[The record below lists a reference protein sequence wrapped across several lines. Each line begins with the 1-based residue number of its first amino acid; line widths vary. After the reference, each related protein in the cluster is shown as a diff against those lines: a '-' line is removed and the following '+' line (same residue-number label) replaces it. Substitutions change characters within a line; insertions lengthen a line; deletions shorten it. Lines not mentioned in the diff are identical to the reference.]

1 MIQTREG
8 GHGQSP
14 WTHRPAGQIMKPQI
28 PARNPASARQTA
40 PMLTSSLHAQLH
52 ICTCTHAH
60 TSRKENGQK
69 PAVESGWPL
78 QGQSCS
84 SRHSFCSAREEESRE
99 GLSQVIR
106 PGTHR
111 HRERGS
117 SHWGRPSPAA
127 LPALQT
133 GGRDLS
139 RPHGCLHG
147 PRTLVWKLGQEDELV
162 WMMQE

>member
-14 WTHRPAGQIMKPQI
+14 RAHWPAGLIMKPQI

-40 PMLTSSLHAQLH
+40 PMLTSGLHAQLH
-52 ICTCTHAH
+52 TRTCTHAH

-69 PAVESGWPL
+69 PAAESGWPL

-84 SRHSFCSAREEESRE
+84 SQHSLWSAREEGSRE
-99 GLSQVIR
+99 GLSQGIR

-117 SHWGRPSPAA
+117 SHWGRPSLHSLHCRLEAGISP
-127 LPALQT
+127 
-133 GGRDLS
+133 D
-139 RPHGCLHG
+139 HMGCSHG